1 MTAETLCRHPER
13 SEGPLYLFLLRLAAL
28 FFSLTLAPIPLHAQG
43 CAQCRDNT
51 AATTPATQRAY
62 RRAIL
67 LMTGAG
73 ATIFLTTLALFKRN
87 P

>member
-1 MTAETLCRHPER
+1 VLIAVALIAAVLLC
-13 SEGPLYLFLLRLAAL
+13 GPPA
-28 FFSLTLAPIPLHAQG
+28 HAQG

-51 AATTPATQRAY
+51 AAATPATQRAY

-73 ATIFLTTLALFKRN
+73 AGFFLATVALFRRN

>member
-1 MTAETLCRHPER
+1 MRAPRPSNAAVLLMTVA
-13 SEGPLYLFLLRLAAL
+13 LLSAAP
-28 FFSLTLAPIPLHAQG
+28 AHAQG

-51 AATTPATQRAY
+51 AATAPATQRAY

-67 LMTGAG
+67 LMTAAG
-73 ATIFLTTLALFKRN
+73 AAFFLTTVALFTRN

>member
-1 MTAETLCRHPER
+1 V
-13 SEGPLYLFLLRLAAL
+13 FLAG
-28 FFSLTLAPIPLHAQG
+28 LAPTPLSAQG

-62 RRAIL
+62 GRAIL

-73 ATIFLTTLALFKRN
+73 AAFFLTTIALFKRN

>member
-1 MTAETLCRHPER
+1 MRAPRPSNAAVLLMTVA
-13 SEGPLYLFLLRLAAL
+13 LLSATPAR
-28 FFSLTLAPIPLHAQG
+28 AQG

-51 AATTPATQRAY
+51 AAATPATQRAY

-73 ATIFLTTLALFKRN
+73 AAFFLTTVALFKSN

>member
-1 MTAETLCRHPER
+1 MRTPRPSSRALV
-13 SEGPLYLFLLRLAAL
+13 LLAA
-28 FFSLTLAPIPLHAQG
+28 SLLYAPTLRAQG

-73 ATIFLTTLALFKRN
+73 AAFFLTTLALFKRN

>member
-1 MTAETLCRHPER
+1 MRAPRP
-13 SEGPLYLFLLRLAAL
+13 SNAAVLLMAAAL
-28 FFSLTLAPIPLHAQG
+28 LSAIPAQAQG
-43 CAQCRDNT
+43 CAQCRDTT

-73 ATIFLTTLALFKRN
+73 AALFLTTLALFKRN

>member
-1 MTAETLCRHPER
+1 MRA
-13 SEGPLYLFLLRLAAL
+13 LRLSTVIVVLMIAAAL
-28 FFSLTLAPIPLHAQG
+28 LTGRPAHAQG
-43 CAQCRDNT
+43 CAQCQDNT

-62 RRAIL
+62 RRAIF

-73 ATIFLTTLALFKRN
+73 ATLFLTTLFLFKRN

>member
-1 MTAETLCRHPER
+1 VLLMTVA
-13 SEGPLYLFLLRLAAL
+13 LLSAAP
-28 FFSLTLAPIPLHAQG
+28 AHAQG

-51 AATTPATQRAY
+51 AAATPATQRAY

-73 ATIFLTTLALFKRN
+73 AAFFLTTVALFKSN

>member
-1 MTAETLCRHPER
+1 MAVALLTATPAR
-13 SEGPLYLFLLRLAAL
+13 
-28 FFSLTLAPIPLHAQG
+28 AQG

-51 AATTPATQRAY
+51 AATTPAAQRAY

-73 ATIFLTTLALFKRN
+73 AAFFLTTVALFRRN